1 MALPLFLLLALLL
14 QDSTYQMDYLK
25 PVLPILYNLFY
36 KLVQK
41 DFALEQKNIPLAKT
55 KDRKKARLKKSVVFC
70 PKSFFSAK
78 LTILWLKNKIN
89 ARPSSH

>member
-1 MALPLFLLLALLL
+1 MALPLSLPLAILL

-25 PVLPILYNLFY
+25 PVLPILCNPFY

-41 DFALEQKNIPLAKT
+41 GFALEQKNIPLAKT

-70 PKSFFSAK
+70 PKSFFFC
-78 LTILWLKNKIN
+78 KIN
-89 ARPSSH
+89 NFMVKK

>member
-1 MALPLFLLLALLL
+1 MALPLFLPLALHL

-25 PVLPILYNLFY
+25 PVLPILCNLFC

-55 KDRKKARLKKSVVFC
+55 KDRKKARLKKSVVFY
-70 PKSFFSAK
+70 PKSFFFC
-78 LTILWLKNKIN
+78 KIN
-89 ARPSSH
+89 NFMVKK